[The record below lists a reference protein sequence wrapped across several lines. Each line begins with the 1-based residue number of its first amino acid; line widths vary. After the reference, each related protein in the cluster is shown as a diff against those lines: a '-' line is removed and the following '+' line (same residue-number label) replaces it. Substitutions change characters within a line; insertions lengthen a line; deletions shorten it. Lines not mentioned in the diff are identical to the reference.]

1 MPHLAVS
8 FTFAKGKLP
17 SVNNPPVFAQ
27 ETDEDE
33 AVDTLG
39 MIRL

>member
-17 SVNNPPVFAQ
+17 SVNDPPVFA
-27 ETDEDE
+27 EEDE
-33 AVDTLG
+33 GVDTLG